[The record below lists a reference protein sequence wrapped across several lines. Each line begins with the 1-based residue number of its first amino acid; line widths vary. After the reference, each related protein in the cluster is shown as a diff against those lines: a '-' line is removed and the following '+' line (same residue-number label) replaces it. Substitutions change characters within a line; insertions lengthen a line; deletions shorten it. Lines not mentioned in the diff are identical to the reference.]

1 MDRIPN
7 APKAFYPIWAENAL
21 WTYRGR
27 SASLAPRARPR
38 HMGQRRYADTNT
50 LWTHHAGRAGA
61 HPYQPRAWPRHAV
74 TRRYADTNALWTC
87 HAGRAGAHP
96 YQPRARP
103 RHMGQ
108 TPIRRHEHSLDV
120 PRRTRRSASHQP
132 RAWPRHAVKR
142 RTPTPTLRPGRFLRS
157 KFAVDNR
164 MIRATG

>member
-74 TRRYADTNALWTC
+74 
-87 HAGRAGAHP
+87 
-96 YQPRARP
+96 
-103 RHMGQ
+103 
-108 TPIRRHEHSLDV
+108 
-120 PRRTRRSASHQP
+120 
-132 RAWPRHAVKR
+132 KR